1 MAAAA
6 TTVPSVESHDMFR
19 EHGVH
24 FFIGAVQ
31 ENEHKVK
38 ARQKSTVHPTVRKME
53 DIDVFIVQL

>member
-6 TTVPSVESHDMFR
+6 TVPSMESHDMFR

-24 FFIGAVQ
+24 LFIGAVQ

-38 ARQKSTVHPTVRKME
+38 ARQKSTVHPKPRKME
-53 DIDVFIVQL
+53 DIEVFIVES